1 MVRVCRSRGCSAESC
16 TLTSPLYFT
25 GMEVG
30 SNDGA
35 R

>member
-1 MVRVCRSRGCSAESC
+1 MARVCRSRGCSAESC
-16 TLTSPLYFT
+16 TLASPLYFT

-30 SNDGA
+30 SDDGA